1 MTIRKEIELY
11 KNVAR
16 ENPQSLIQKIN
27 TPGAT
32 TALEGMMIMTALS
45 EVGRDANAFAA
56 QNIPNPQPTI
66 LETISQSAP
75 VNVASKSLEGEP
87 SPQAAVREPRGSE
100 STGIP
105 GAISAFEGG
114 LVAMKDGGTIYA
126 KDGFF
131 KGLKNK
137 GLDFLLNL
145 RKKQAGVPDYT
156 GFGNPAKVGLGTK
169 AIDFIKRNPRLI
181 GAASTV
187 PYTLAFET
195 LDPTLANAGSDVIM
209 PAPREAAN
217 PEEQRLM
224 DVPIDAGYLEKE
236 VAKLIEDGDVE
247 KLTQVKTI
255 LENEPNPS
263 KETQLLMGKID
274 SILPGLESGE
284 KVDLKEAKKLLDSS
298 AIDDDTTSTKR
309 KETETKEPK
318 GLLAKDMKEGLL
330 SGDID
335 KKVDK
340 QEVKSDFVRNI
351 ESSVDL
357 YKQLG
362 GDKEKYIN
370 QKKEIGGG
378 FFTEYGEAL
387 DKRQAALDD
396 FFERENIRTKKL
408 DEASQKRMDK
418 LNKRLEDMK
427 STNKLSEM
435 RFLAFQLMGAK
446 GPTLEA
452 LGNIGLNYEAF
463 SAKNRE
469 NLQKFESAKDDLE
482 FELARYNAEKASA
495 SDKERMTLKNSL
507 ADARMT
513 FKQAKSNFEAGIVDD
528 FSKLDQEAL
537 SGGIQLLTLK
547 TNMEQTA
554 NMNLFKQMLQSEK
567 INTNI
572 IKGTLQ
578 TLNQKANR
586 ITDQLKIVGIDKD
599 DPETIRLQNE
609 LKIIEEKINL
619 LSQQG
624 SQSMGLQ
631 GVLEGLVPTNI

>member
-75 VNVASKSLEGEP
+75 VNVASKGLEGEP

-100 STGIP
+100 STGVP

-126 KDGFF
+126 
-131 KGLKNK
+131 NK
-137 GLDFLLNL
+137 GKFFTGVKDLLNL

-156 GFGNPAKVGLGTK
+156 GFGNTKVGLGSRIKDYMMSPATQSK
-169 AIDFIKRNPRLI
+169 ALRFISGLGPAGM
-181 GAASTV
+181 GANFLTQMVKPSK
-187 PYTLAFET
+187 L
-195 LDPTLANAGSDVIM
+195 NASDVIM
-209 PAPREAAN
+209 PVAPEDR
-217 PEEQRLM
+217 PEELR

-236 VAKLIEDGDVE
+236 VAKLIKDGDVE

-284 KVDLKEAKKLLDSS
+284 KVDLKEAKELLDSS
-298 AIDDDTTSTKR
+298 AIDDDTPSTKG
-309 KETETKEPK
+309 KETKETK
-318 GLLAKDMKEGLL
+318 EGLLAGDMKEGLL

-351 ESSVDL
+351 EGSVDL

-378 FFTEYGEAL
+378 FFTEYGETL

-495 SDKERMTLKNSL
+495 SDKQRMTLKNSL

-578 TLNQKANR
+578 TLNSKANR
-586 ITDQLKIVGIDKD
+586 ITDQLRIVGFDKD
-599 DPETIRLQNE
+599 DPERIRLQKE
-609 LKIIEEKINL
+609 LDLIEKKINL